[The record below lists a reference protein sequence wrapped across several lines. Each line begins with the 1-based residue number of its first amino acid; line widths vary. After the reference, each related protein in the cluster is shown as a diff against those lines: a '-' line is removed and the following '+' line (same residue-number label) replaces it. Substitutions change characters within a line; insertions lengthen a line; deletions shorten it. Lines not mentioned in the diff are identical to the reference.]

1 MAALVG
7 MERRVMERLLAGFG
21 APVADWQLSLYSWN
35 TLSRKNYEVGARP
48 EVERQENIN
57 NNSIG

>member
-1 MAALVG
+1 
-7 MERRVMERLLAGFG
+7 MERRIMERLLAGFG